1 MSLSQINR
9 AQLLNRRWL
18 PLAVGLMAI
27 MFALGCYDNNTG
39 DANIGGAINF
49 KLPAFPETGSN
60 RVQVFTEMHYQP
72 SYRTQESPRLL
83 PPDGSVPITGAEVVY
98 ASIDEYKNLVRT
110 SSDVVS
116 GQKLFTVN
124 CQVCHGQNLDGTGPA
139 AAYMVTNGPV
149 PANLR
154 LDLTKNSTDGELFG
168 LISCGG
174 RYFCNSVLQGGESQS
189 PMPEFRRLLSEEER
203 WAIVAYI
210 RGAIGG
216 Q

>member
-1 MSLSQINR
+1 
-9 AQLLNRRWL
+9 
-18 PLAVGLMAI
+18 
-27 MFALGCYDNNTG
+27 
-39 DANIGGAINF
+39 
-49 KLPAFPETGSN
+49 
-60 RVQVFTEMHYQP
+60 
-72 SYRTQESPRLL
+72 
-83 PPDGSVPITGAEVVY
+83 
-98 ASIDEYKNLVRT
+98 
-110 SSDVVS
+110 
-116 GQKLFTVN
+116 
-124 CQVCHGQNLDGTGPA
+124 
-139 AAYMVTNGPV
+139 MVTNGPV

-174 RYFCNSVLQGGESQS
+174 RYFCDSVLQGGESQS